1 MSKDSSDKYYQN
13 IKERYPKK
21 KQQKNKKTTI

>member
-13 IKERYPKK
+13 IKERYQKK
-21 KQQKNKKTTI
+21 KTKNKKQTTI